1 MTVPVP
7 DITCAAATLGE
18 FRVALRAQPEIHAFA
33 AALHRAGLIDGLR
46 GAHLAPAG
54 SLPSLGAVPNL
65 APATETRLLDAEWRR
80 SQGRAGR

>member
-7 DITCAAATLGE
+7 DITCEAATLGE

-54 SLPSLGAVPNL
+54 VPNL
-65 APATETRLLDAEWRR
+65 APATETRLLEAEWRR
-80 SQGRAGR
+80 RQGSAGR